1 MKDLALHY
9 KSHIL
14 SYIEYR
20 SPAITHAANVHLQ
33 LVDSVQKRFLRNINL
48 TSFEALHQI
57 NLAPLSCRRDI
68 ANLGIIFRAV
78 TKRGPH
84 QLRSLFR
91 LSGSSLRSSPRR
103 PSHRFQVIDATRV
116 LCRDYLDRST
126 FGYVAVFNLLPECV
140 FHTEDDAVFPISVN
154 SFQSNLTSRLKSAS
168 NHELE

>member
-1 MKDLALHY
+1 M
-9 KSHIL
+9 
-14 SYIEYR
+14 
-20 SPAITHAANVHLQ
+20 HLN
-33 LVDSVQKRFLRNINL
+33 LVDSVQKRFLRNINV
-48 TSFEALHQI
+48 TSFEALHHL

-91 LSGSSLRSSPRR
+91 LSGSFSRSSPRR
-103 PSHRFQVIDATRV
+103 PPHRYVVVDSTRV

-140 FHTEDDAVFPISVN
+140 FHSDDDAVFPVSV
-154 SFQSNLTSRLKSAS
+154 SVFQSNLTSLLKSVS
-168 NHELE
+168 NHVTEWEGLFFATYNFF